1 VSWSAV
7 CEQRENLVYP
17 CQLYLEGSDQHRG
30 WFHSALLTSVGTRS
44 KAPYHS
50 VLTHGFVVDGTGKK
64 MSKSLGNVIQPD
76 EIIKKYGKNEKDSG
90 TAEVQIAILTDR
102 IADLTK
108 HLEKH
113 PKDFHTRRGMI
124 MLVAKRRKLLD
135 YLVSRDI
142 NAYRQIIK
150 DLSLRK

>member
-1 VSWSAV
+1 MISK
-7 CEQRENLVYP
+7 QRKSSLVEKFGKTP
-17 CQLYLEGSDQHRG
+17 QD
-30 WFHSALLTSVGTRS
+30 
-44 KAPYHS
+44 
-50 VLTHGFVVDGTGKK
+50 TGK
-64 MSKSLGNVIQPD
+64 P
-76 EIIKKYGKNEKDSG
+76 
-90 TAEVQIAILTDR
+90 EVQIAILTDR